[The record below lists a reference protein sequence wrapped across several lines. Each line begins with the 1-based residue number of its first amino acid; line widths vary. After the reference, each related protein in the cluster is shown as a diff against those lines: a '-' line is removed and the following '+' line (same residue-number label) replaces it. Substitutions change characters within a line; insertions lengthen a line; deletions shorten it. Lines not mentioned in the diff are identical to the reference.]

1 MVTRLDGR
9 NALDLRPLKITPQF
23 FGQADANVLIEMGRT
38 AVLCS
43 VTYQAGVPKF
53 LKGSSLGWLTAEYQM
68 LPSSTHDRSIR
79 DSQRSS
85 PNGRALEIQ
94 RLIGR
99 TLRHCIALDKIGECT
114 LIVDCDVLQA
124 DGGTRIASINGSAIA
139 LGMAMHRLEK
149 HKKVAPGSFKGLIG
163 GISCGYVHNEFLI
176 DLAYQEDSQASTDAF
191 WIIDEHERII
201 EQDSSAEQVPLSHE
215 HWLSLTQ
222 EAHKA
227 SIRIMEWQKQQL
239 SQILAARA

>member
-1 MVTRLDGR
+1 MTRLDGR
-9 NALDLRPLKITPQF
+9 DSLDLRTLKITPRF
-23 FGQADANVLIEMGRT
+23 FGHAEANVLIEMGKT

-43 VTYQAGVPKF
+43 VTHQPGVPKF
-53 LKGSSLGWLTAEYQM
+53 LKGSALGWLTAEYQM
-68 LPSSTHDRSIR
+68 LPCSTHDRSLR

-99 TLRHCIALDKIGECT
+99 TLRHCIALDKIGEST

-124 DGGTRIASINGSAIA
+124 DGGTRIAAINGSAIA
-139 LGMAMHRLEK
+139 LGIAMHRLEK
-149 HKKVAPGSFKGLIG
+149 HKKVASGAFKGLIG

-191 WIIDEHERII
+191 WIIDENERII
-201 EQDSSAEQVPLSHE
+201 EQDSCAEQVPLSHE
-215 HWLSLTQ
+215 RWLALTQ
-222 EAHKA
+222 HAHQA
-227 SIRIMEWQKQQL
+227 SVAIMHWQKQQL
-239 SQILAARA
+239 ANILSQL